1 MSRIGHLP
9 TRMCVGCRKRR
20 KKMELVRFVL
30 KKEENQILPGD
41 RKEGGRGMYL
51 CPDPSCWTLAK
62 KKYPALC
69 MKQ

>member
-1 MSRIGHLP
+1 
-9 TRMCVGCRKRR
+9 
-20 KKMELVRFVL
+20 MEMVRFVL
-30 KKEENQILPGD
+30 KKEESQMLPGD

-69 MKQ
+69 FKSGES